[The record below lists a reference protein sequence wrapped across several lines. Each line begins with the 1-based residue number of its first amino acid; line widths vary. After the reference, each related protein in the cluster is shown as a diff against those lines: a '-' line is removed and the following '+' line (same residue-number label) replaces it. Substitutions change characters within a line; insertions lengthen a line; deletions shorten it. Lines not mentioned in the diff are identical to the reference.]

1 MKYKK
6 LMLVT
11 LLLLAILTIGAVSA
25 AEDTNGTLTSDNSE
39 ELSQDLDDEIVSVEQ
54 TDIQTKEIDDN
65 KLNKAPII
73 DNSTDD
79 SVTDVNGT
87 LILTDIDTGDVV
99 RKNITLTAK
108 ANMTDPYAFELNDT
122 VNETVKQLLNIAK
135 IESGGRE
142 ITITNQYLDVPD
154 SFSRYDN
161 GEYTWMEP
169 DGTVSEKYLLVGG
182 YYGTWW
188 RTNITVEAQYA
199 SSDRI
204 ISFNAT
210 GGEGIMANTSV
221 ANNTNYTLP
230 ECGFTKEY
238 RIFYG
243 WNVGDAIKQPGEN
256 ITVTDNIVIKT
267 VWKLDEELGN
277 GNGKIR
283 DYALDLSETSIY
295 CILILT
301 DTGSG
306 EVIVKNITVGPAKS
320 SMTNATAKE
329 GANLHDV
336 AINQLLTIAQIQAG
350 SKEITVKNQTV
361 SNFTADSRYDHRTYD
376 WHESLYEGSDY
387 LIQYSMNDGFTYIG
401 GDYGTKWIGSVILEA
416 EYSSNVV
423 NVANVKVV
431 LSKNTFTYNA
441 KVQKPTV
448 TVINGLIL
456 KEGVDF
462 TLQWS
467 ADSPKKAG
475 TYTVTV
481 TGIGAYTGTA
491 KVTFKINKAANPLK
505 VKAKTV
511 KVKFS
516 KLKKKAQKLKV
527 TKVVKFTKKGQGTL
541 TYKKVKGNKKITIN
555 KKTGKVTIKKGLK
568 KGTYKVKVKIKANGN
583 ANYKASAFK
592 TITFKIKI
600 K

>member
-25 AEDTNGTLTSDNSE
+25 VDNTNDTLTADNTE
-39 ELSQDLDDEIVSVEQ
+39 ELSQDLDDEITSIEE
-54 TDIQTKEIDDN
+54 TDIQAKEIDDD
-65 KLNKAPII
+65 KLTKAQIVDHSVDSSDTII
-73 DNSTDD
+73 Y
-79 SVTDVNGT
+79 GE
-87 LILTDIDTGDVV
+87 LILTDNTTGHVFK
-99 RKNITLTAK
+99 RNITSDLIK
-108 ANMTDPYAFELNDT
+108 SSMTDPGNYSSNATEIMNQLLSLAQTHAGDNA
-122 VNETVKQLLNIAK
+122 VTVKTQNVSSKA
-135 IESGGRE
+135 
-142 ITITNQYLDVPD
+142 D
-154 SFSRYDN
+154 SRYDN
-161 GEYTWMEP
+161 RAYTWIDDET
-169 DGTVSEKYLLVGG
+169 GSYLEISQD
-182 YYGTWW
+182 YGTKWIVNV
-188 RTNITVEAQYA
+188 TIIAEYA
-199 SSDRI
+199 SGYI

-230 ECGFTKEY
+230 ECGFTKENCT
-238 RIFYG
+238 FYG

-256 ITVTDNIVIKT
+256 ITITDNITIKT
-267 VWKLDEELGN
+267 VWKYGAEPSAD
-277 GNGKIR
+277 GKKTIINHSF
-283 DYALDLSETSIY
+283 DSSETDMIG
-295 CILILT
+295 ILILT
-301 DTGSG
+301 DARTG
-306 EVIVKNITVGPAKS
+306 EVSVINITVGPVKS
-320 SMTNATAKE
+320 EYTNPDAVRS
-329 GANLHDV
+329 NLTNDT
-336 AINQLLTIAQIQAG
+336 IDQLLAIAQMQAG
-350 SKEITVKNQTV
+350 SNEVTVKNKTV
-361 SNFTADSRYDHRTYD
+361 SNFTITRYDNRTYT
-376 WHESLYEGSDY
+376 WLNLYEGADDIIPESTNRRF
-387 LIQYSMNDGFTYIG
+387 LIIG
-401 GDYGTKWIGSVILEA
+401 GTYGANQTGSVILEA

-456 KEGVDF
+456 KEGIDY

-467 ADSPKKAG
+467 TDSPKKAG
-475 TYTVTV
+475 TYTITV
-481 TGIGAYTGTA
+481 TGTGAYTGTTQ
-491 KVTFKINKAANPLK
+491 VTFKINKAANPLK

-555 KKTGKVTIKKGLK
+555 KKNGKVTIKKGLK
-568 KGTYKVKVKIKANGN
+568 KGTYKVKVKIKAKGN